1 MLCQRKPRKVEGSA
15 WPAWTLEW
23 DLPAD
28 IDVATVLARHSQPR
42 LLERLGENLPLQV
55 IEHRGMF
62 NMGQGVQECTKSS
75 LLAAL
80 GGGGRNLTELDVC
93 LTSDRVPIVSHD
105 LNSWRISSMDD
116 KLFSEIDSSHLKDVP
131 VIIREVSN
139 GEILEKYRRTPDCIP
154 FLESALESVF
164 SVNPDATVFLDGRNY
179 EAHLIVAW
187 LSHRSQFHLKIV
199 LIFYTFGYLSGDAFV
214 QAVVNANAAP
224 GWRKMIALMPAVF
237 PEELCRLCQ
246 LKVVADPS
254 VDDLYLAGKDWI
266 DSVLSQDMWV
276 VAVHIVFSGVTKDM
290 IGPAAGSNVVL
301 AFDAD
306 EAAMKLAYYVKDDPD
321 IRLTRPHLKFVSVT
335 RCYDFASVLNDGKR
349 GEYSINIKTGRSVRH
364 ETDDRRNIRWKK
376 GTPGNTAAIADWVI
390 SDRSED
396 EMAFYEWKLRG
407 VIREVNHICPHLDVI
422 SQE

>member
-1 MLCQRKPRKVEGSA
+1 MLCHRKPRKVEGSA

-28 IDVATVLARHSQPR
+28 IDVATVLARHSHPR

-62 NMGQGVQECTKSS
+62 NLGQGVQECTKSS
-75 LLAAL
+75 LFAAL

-164 SVNPDATVFLDGRNY
+164 SVNPNATVFLDGRNY

-187 LSHRSQFHLKIV
+187 QSHRPQFHMKII

-246 LKVVADPS
+246 LKVVADPL
-254 VDDLYLAGKDWI
+254 VDDLYLA
-266 DSVLSQDMWV
+266 
-276 VAVHIVFSGVTKDM
+276 
-290 IGPAAGSNVVL
+290 
-301 AFDAD
+301 
-306 EAAMKLAYYVKDDPD
+306 DDPD

-335 RCYDFASVLNDGKR
+335 RCYDFASVLNDGKI
-349 GEYSINIKTGRSVRH
+349 GEYSIDIKTGRSVRH